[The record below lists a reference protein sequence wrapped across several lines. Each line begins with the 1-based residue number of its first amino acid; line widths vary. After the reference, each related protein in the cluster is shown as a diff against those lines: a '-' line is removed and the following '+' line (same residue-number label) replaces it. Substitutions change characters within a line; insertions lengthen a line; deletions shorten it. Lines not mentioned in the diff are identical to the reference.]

1 LHGNSAKRAIK
12 TARPA
17 FHARITILNNGMRSI
32 RFKNFMRADFQ
43 THSTAGAFIFIQLQ
57 SNDIFKVGHIIHFK
71 LLCPFDS
78 FHSRED
84 NSTTVFFCGI
94 ALNKAKSH

>member
-1 LHGNSAKRAIK
+1 
-12 TARPA
+12 
-17 FHARITILNNGMRSI
+17 
-32 RFKNFMRADFQ
+32 
-43 THSTAGAFIFIQLQ
+43 LQ

-94 ALNKAKSH
+94 ALNKAKSHWINRDVIQIIRPAMLAAIWAGSAQRISFFTPEREV